1 MSGKFLAN
9 ENIPLATV
17 YRLRNEGFDVAS
29 VGLDA
34 PSITDREVM
43 NSAERDE
50 RTIITFDRDYG
61 ELIFKHGFRPSAGVI
76 YLRMQNYQP
85 EEPAE
90 LLLKLL
96 SNESLEFA
104 GFFTVVSEK
113 SIRQRKI

>member
-1 MSGKFLAN
+1 MSKFLAN

-17 YRLRNEGFDVAS
+17 FRLRKEGFDVSS

-34 PSITDREVM
+34 PSITDREVVRI
-43 NSAERDE
+43 ATDE
-50 RTIITFDRDYG
+50 NRTVITFDRDYG
-61 ELIFKHGFRPSAGVI
+61 ELIYRYGFRPPAGVI

-90 LLLKLL
+90 LILKLL
-96 SNESLEFA
+96 NNPTLEFA
-104 GFFTVVSEK
+104 GFFTVADEK

>member
-1 MSGKFLAN
+1 MQIAIN
-9 ENIPLATV
+9 EN
-17 YRLRNEGFDVAS
+17 
-29 VGLDA
+29 
-34 PSITDREVM
+34 
-43 NSAERDE
+43 

-61 ELIFKHGFRPSAGVI
+61 ELIYKYGFRPSAGVI

-96 SNESLEFA
+96 NNPSFEFA
-104 GFFTVVSEK
+104 GLFTVADEV

>member
-1 MSGKFLAN
+1 MSRFSAN

-17 YRLRNEGFDVAS
+17 FRLRKEGFDISS

-43 NSAERDE
+43 KIAIDE
-50 RTIITFDRDYG
+50 NRTIITFDRDYG
-61 ELIFKHGFRPSAGVI
+61 ELIYKYGFRPRAGVI
-76 YLRMQNYQP
+76 FLRMQNYQP

-96 SNESLEFA
+96 NNPNLEFA
-104 GFFTVVSEK
+104 GLFTVADERSV
-113 SIRQRKI
+113 RQRKI